1 MSSRASR
8 LLTPNGLKN
17 QIGGKCHRRRMELR
31 LSQDGLCAHL
41 ATVTDGGWIADR
53 REIGRI
59 ENGSRYVTTLELE
72 ALARALNVTVAWI
85 MAGEEADTRSDI
97 MQ

>member
-8 LLTPNGLKN
+8 LLTSDGLKN
-17 QIGGKCHRRRMELR
+17 QIGDKCHRRRMGLR
-31 LSQDGLCAHL
+31 LSQDGLCGRL

-72 ALARALNVTVAWI
+72 ALARALDVTVAWV
-85 MAGEEADTRSDI
+85 MAGDEADARPET
-97 MQ
+97 M